1 MLTGSRAWAGLSA
14 PSVVVQ
20 VAVLKRSL
28 AIPPSLPPALK
39 TLLEGALNPDPL
51 QRPSF
56 NVIVDQLT
64 LFVQQS
70 RAVDW
75 EEWQAAVD
83 AVHAA
88 EVAAIKAADAAAAAD
103 DDGEGEGGAAAG
115 DAAAA
120 AGAGGGGSS
129 CPMVS
134 GSCCG
139 AARV

>member
-28 AIPPSLPPALK
+28 AIPSGLPPALK
-39 TLLEGALNPDPL
+39 TLLEGALNPEPL

-88 EVAAIKAADAAAAAD
+88 EVAAIKAADAAAAAAPAAA
-103 DDGEGEGGAAAG
+103 DGEEAGAAA
-115 DAAAA
+115 A
-120 AGAGGGGSS
+120 GGGSS
-129 CPMVS
+129 CPLVS

-139 AARV
+139 VGRA